1 MATAEQAAMRV
12 WRSFIVA
19 KAEIGRALQ
28 RGWRASGLTGA
39 QLGVLRVLAETG
51 SGGSKLNEISEQLYV
66 TPGNLTGIID
76 RLEEAGYLSRAPHPE
91 DRRVTLASM
100 TPTGRELFQQ
110 VYPSHTARI
119 RQLMSVLTVR
129 EQKLLA
135 DLLSRLA
142 VRAAD
147 MHEEAAA

>member
-1 MATAEQAAMRV
+1 MASAEQSAMRV
-12 WRSFIVA
+12 WRSFVVA

-39 QLGVLRVLAETG
+39 QMGVLRVLAEASSEG
-51 SGGSKLNEISEQLYV
+51 AKLNEISGRLYV

-76 RLEEAGYLSRAPHPE
+76 RLEEAGYLSRAPHRE
-91 DRRVTLASM
+91 DRRVTLALL
-100 TPTGRELFQQ
+100 TPAGRELFEQ
-110 VYPSHTARI
+110 VYPSHAARV
-119 RQLMSVLTVR
+119 RQLMSALTVR

-142 VRAAD
+142 VRAAEI
-147 MHEEAAA
+147 HEKAVV

>member
-1 MATAEQAAMRV
+1 MASAEQSAMRV
-12 WRSFIVA
+12 WRSFVVA

-39 QLGVLRVLAETG
+39 QLGVLRVLGEASSEG
-51 SGGSKLNEISEQLYV
+51 AKLNEISERLYV

-91 DRRVTLASM
+91 DRRVTLALL
-100 TPTGRELFQQ
+100 TPAGRELFEQ
-110 VYPSHTARI
+110 VYPLHTARV
-119 RQLMSVLTVR
+119 RQLMSALTVR

-142 VRAAD
+142 VRAAEI
-147 MHEEAAA
+147 HEEAVA